1 MILDTDPTQYLDQVV
16 TLEGTARDAALG
28 AVVLLSDG
36 TPVFVQGLDAWDTRW
51 DRKRVRV
58 TGMLRSR
65 KMAPDPEVNDK
76 GEVSHGMFG
85 DSLVLEEATW
95 EEAA

>member
-1 MILDTDPTQYLDQVV
+1 MILKTDPTRYLGQVV

-36 TPVFVQGLDAWDTRW
+36 TPVFVGGLLGWDPRW
-51 DRKRVRV
+51 ERTRVRV
-58 TGMLRSR
+58 TGRLGLR

-85 DSLVLEEATW
+85 DSLVVEEATW
-95 EEAA
+95 EAAP

>member
-1 MILDTDPTQYLDQVV
+1 MILNTDPTKHLDQVV

-36 TPVFVQGLDAWDTRW
+36 TPVFIRGLDGWEARW
-51 DRKRVRV
+51 DRRRVRV
-58 TGMLRSR
+58 TGVLRSQ
-65 KMAPDPEVNDK
+65 KLAPDPEVNDQ

-85 DSLVLEEATW
+85 DALVVEDATW
-95 EEAA
+95 EEAT